1 MIAANREIER
11 LAGKPGLTGAE
22 QDRLKRLRRAKA
34 ERERIRAAF
43 PKEFDDGARRAFTR
57 DSLYPPGF
65 LKWSLDQRNA
75 WFAGFNV
82 GLSDRTHAAIAETVD
97 G

>member
-11 LAGKPGLTGAE
+11 LASKPELTGAE
-22 QDRLKRLRRAKA
+22 QDRLKRLQRAKA
-34 ERERIRAAF
+34 ERERIHAAY

-57 DSLYPPGF
+57 DNLYPPSF
-65 LKWSLDQRNA
+65 LKWSPDQRNA
-75 WFAGFNV
+75 WFAGFDV
-82 GLSDRTHAAIAETVD
+82 GLSDRVHATIKETVD